1 MYMVFLSFKDLGI
14 IPNEGT
20 GLENNTSL
28 IQGQQMMEYG
38 RIYSSVTPNL
48 IQTTTSPSLQ
58 SIVEAFQGNDSTMA
72 STTNSAATITATE
85 TEFNKT
91 LLEYS
96 QTYQELNKEL
106 LNKSNKSKTVQKYF
120 NKVVTNDDI
129 NYTYVNNYGYTH
141 RYSNDAWNKKDT
153 SCNAPMKISNSD
165 LLLLTEKGPD
175 MGIGQPCNIA
185 GINIKNVSTNEVAWV
200 DTMGSK
206 HIYSADIWNK
216 KNSTC
221 SDPTNITK
229 NVDSIQYNA
238 IPTGSPMMETTPCNK
253 LNANPVLLER
263 LAKINDKLIHYA
275 QIINKEMGNLPVSD
289 NALKETIT
297 QHQSKLK
304 TYINN
309 IKTDKTNIERYNNS
323 DYNTLDGQE
332 ITSNLVLNSNY
343 LHYMMWIIIAIAI
356 LFLFLHATMSD
367 SYNALT
373 VIVGLLAIFLVS
385 RWVYS
390 SM

>member
-1 MYMVFLSFKDLGI
+1 MV
-14 IPNEGT
+14 
-20 GLENNTSL
+20 
-28 IQGQQMMEYG
+28 
-38 RIYSSVTPNL
+38 
-48 IQTTTSPSLQ
+48 
-58 SIVEAFQGNDSTMA
+58 
-72 STTNSAATITATE
+72 
-85 TEFNKT
+85 
-91 LLEYS
+91 
-96 QTYQELNKEL
+96 
-106 LNKSNKSKTVQKYF
+106 
-120 NKVVTNDDI
+120 
-129 NYTYVNNYGYTH
+129 
-141 RYSNDAWNKKDT
+141 
-153 SCNAPMKISNSD
+153 
-165 LLLLTEKGPD
+165 
-175 MGIGQPCNIA
+175 
-185 GINIKNVSTNEVAWV
+185 
-200 DTMGSK
+200 
-206 HIYSADIWNK
+206 
-216 KNSTC
+216 
-221 SDPTNITK
+221 
-229 NVDSIQYNA
+229 
-238 IPTGSPMMETTPCNK
+238 
-253 LNANPVLLER
+253 
-263 LAKINDKLIHYA
+263 
-275 QIINKEMGNLPVSD
+275 NLPVSD